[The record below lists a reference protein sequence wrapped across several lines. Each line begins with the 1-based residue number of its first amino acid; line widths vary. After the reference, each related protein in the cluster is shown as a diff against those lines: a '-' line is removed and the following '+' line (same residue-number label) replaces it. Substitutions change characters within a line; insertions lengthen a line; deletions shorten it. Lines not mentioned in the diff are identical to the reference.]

1 MSFAFPYRY
10 DGRRRTAQAEA
21 DELLEDLLEQLLLT
35 APGERVMRPDF
46 GAGLGRLLFGPASA
60 ELAAAT
66 EAFVRGAIDR
76 ELGDRLVVDR
86 VAVEAVDAGVVVSV
100 DYRGAD
106 GRAATAALTVPGVT
120 L

>member
-10 DGRRRTAQAEA
+10 DGRRRTAQAA
-21 DELLEDLLEQLLLT
+21 DDELLEDLLEQLLLT

-46 GAGLGRLLFGPASA
+46 GTGLGRLLFGPAST
-60 ELAAAT
+60 ELAATT

-76 ELGDRLVVDR
+76 EFGDRLVVDR
-86 VAVEAVDAGVVVSV
+86 VGVEVMASGLVVSV
-100 DYRGAD
+100 EYRGAD
-106 GRAATAALTVPGVT
+106 GRAATASATVPGVT